1 MATQMKNIL
10 ISGGTGLIGKE
21 LSKALQQQGFNVAHL
36 SRSKAGVDDVKT
48 YLWDIEKKF
57 IEPEAFDNVNVII
70 HLAGSGIADARWT
83 KSRKKEILN
92 SRVDSCN
99 LLFDYVKKKN
109 IKLDAF
115 ISASGTGYYGAITTT
130 HVFTENDPP
139 ANDFLGQTCVLWEKA
154 ADNFLS
160 LNTRVVKIRTGI
172 VLSKRGGA
180 LEKMA
185 APVKCYLGAS
195 LGTGKQFMPWIHISD
210 LVNIYL
216 KAVNDT
222 AMHGAYNAVAPE
234 STTNDNFNKKIAE
247 CLKKPLLLPPVP
259 ALIMKI
265 ALGEMAKLVLEGSAV
280 SSEKIQNSGF
290 VFQFANLKESLKDL
304 L

>member
-1 MATQMKNIL
+1 MTTQMKNIL

-130 HVFTENDPP
+130 HFFTENDPP

-222 AMHGAYNAVAPE
+222 AMNGAYNAVAPE

-290 VFQFANLKESLKDL
+290 VFRFANLKESLKDL
-304 L
+304 F

>member
-1 MATQMKNIL
+1 MRNIL

-21 LSKALQQQGFNVAHL
+21 LTKALQQQGFNVAHL
-36 SRSKAGVDDVKT
+36 SRSKASLDNVKT
-48 YLWDIEKKF
+48 YIWDIEKKF

-70 HLAGSGIADARWT
+70 HLAGSGIADSRWT
-83 KSRKKEILN
+83 NNRKKEILN
-92 SRVDSCN
+92 SRLDSCN
-99 LLFDYVKKKN
+99 LLFEFVKKNN

-115 ISASGTGYYGAITTT
+115 ISASGTGYYGAITTA

-154 ADNFLS
+154 ADNFLI

-185 APVKCYLGAS
+185 APVKYCLGAS

-290 VFQFANLKESLKDL
+290 VFQFANLKESLNDL

>member
-1 MATQMKNIL
+1 MATQMKNVL

>member
-1 MATQMKNIL
+1 MTTQMKNIL

-48 YLWDIEKKF
+48 YLWDVEKKF

-130 HVFTENDPP
+130 HFFTENDPP

-280 SSEKIQNSGF
+280 SSQKIQNFGF
-290 VFQFANLKESLKDL
+290 VFRFANLKESLKDL

>member
-1 MATQMKNIL
+1 MATQMKNVL

-290 VFQFANLKESLKDL
+290 VFRFANLKESLKDL
-304 L
+304 F

>member
-1 MATQMKNIL
+1 MTTQMKNIL

-195 LGTGKQFMPWIHISD
+195 LGNGKQFMPWIHISD

-304 L
+304 F

>member
-1 MATQMKNIL
+1 MTTQMKNIL

-48 YLWDIEKKF
+48 YLWDVEKKF

-130 HVFTENDPP
+130 HVFTENDPA

-304 L
+304 F